1 LKNLTIQN
9 LYEAILEDQVPSC
22 NDLITFFP
30 NTDTVIVDLVN
41 DYWNAHFAAADVRK
55 RIRKLAQ
62 EIKSN

>member
-1 LKNLTIQN
+1 VKNLTIQS
-9 LYEAILEDQVPSC
+9 LYDAILEDQVPSC
-22 NDLITFFP
+22 DDVSTFFP

-41 DYWNAHFAAADVRK
+41 DYWTARFAAADVRK

>member
-1 LKNLTIQN
+1 MKNFTIQN

-22 NDLITFFP
+22 DDISTFFP

-41 DYWNAHFAAADVRK
+41 DYWVSNDAATDLRK
-55 RIRKLAQ
+55 RIRKLMQ

>member
-22 NDLITFFP
+22 DDLITFFP
-30 NTDTVIVDLVN
+30 NTDTVIVHLVN
-41 DYWNAHFAAADVRK
+41 DYWNAYFAAASVRK
-55 RIRKLAQ
+55 RVIKLAQ